1 MSLIIPANSASV
13 AGGFSIDNSCRFDN
27 AYSGTGASDYLT
39 RTYSAG
45 NRRTFTISFWIKR
58 SGLFVSQWQQVLGQ
72 YDVGADQLFR
82 VGYNSSEQG
91 DVIRCYGAPGGF
103 EFRTTALYRDVS
115 AWYHV
120 VLAIDTTQGTE
131 ANRAKLYV
139 NGTQVT
145 SFVTANYPGQ
155 NVELHYNEGKAH
167 SIGRAQGGNQ
177 GLPAYLAQLISIDGT
192 AYAASDFGEFDE
204 DSGIWKPKDVSGLT
218 FGSQGFYL
226 DFADSGDLGDDES
239 GNGNDWTETGIA
251 AVNQSTDTPT
261 NNFPTLNPLAI
272 GSFPV
277 LSEGN
282 LSVRANSD
290 AEYGNIIGTFSTSS
304 SGKWYYEIK
313 VIGKTGT
320 SPWVGLIVD
329 DAPKAGI
336 ATNGGANSAGSSS
349 FSAPSFV
356 IQSDGQVT
364 QAGSAGTTYTS
375 FAIGDIISF
384 SIDMDNGA
392 CYIAKNGTYMNSGNP
407 ASAGSK
413 TGAIITWTAG
423 SISGFLPAISVY
435 GAGTS
440 SGSFSAVSMNFG
452 SPTFAISS
460 GNTDGDGYGNFEYA
474 VPSGYF
480 ALCTKNLAEYG

>member
-1 MSLIIPANSASV
+1 MIIIPANTLS
-13 AGGFSIDNSCRFDN
+13 AGGYEVDNSIRFNDGD
-27 AYSGTGASDYLT
+27 SPKLT
-39 RTYSAG
+39 RTFGSSGNQTTWTISMWVKRGVLGTAQPLWSRFQSSAYGTIGTFNSNDTLTFKQWHASSDTGNLTTDRVFRDCSAWYNIIFVWNSGDATAG
-45 NRRTFTISFWIKR
+45 NRMR
-58 SGLFVSQWQQVLGQ
+58 LF
-72 YDVGADQLFR
+72 
-82 VGYNSSEQG
+82 
-91 DVIRCYGAPGGF
+91 I
-103 EFRTTALYRDVS
+103 
-115 AWYHV
+115 
-120 VLAIDTTQGTE
+120 
-131 ANRAKLYV
+131 
-139 NGTQVT
+139 NGVEET
-145 SFVTANYPGQ
+145 SFSTDTNPSEDLASTWNTAHPM
-155 NVELHYNEGKAH
+155 
-167 SIGRAQGGNQ
+167 IFGNSESTYFD
-177 GLPAYLAQLISIDGT
+177 GYLAEIVFLDGT
-192 AYAASDFGEFDE
+192 AVSDGTSFGEFDE
-204 DSGIWKPKDVSGLT
+204 DSNIWKPIDVSGLT
-218 FGSQGFYL
+218 GGTNGVYL
-226 DFADSGDLGDDES
+226 DMEDSSTL
-239 GNGNDWTETGIA
+239 GNDAFGGTDWTATNLA
-251 AVNQSTDTPT
+251 AVDQATDTPT
-261 NNFPTLNPLAI
+261 NNFPTLNSLAI

-282 LSVRANSD
+282 LNVRANSD

-423 SISGFLPAISVY
+423 SVSGFLPAVSVY
-435 GAGTS
+435 GASTS

-474 VPSGYF
+474 VPSDYF
-480 ALCTKNLAEYG
+480 SLNTKNLAEYG